1 MEPTLSFI
9 KHILKDS
16 FDFIDR
22 IDTQCTVNTILSSC
36 DIKSLYTNIKH
47 DVFYKAIEYWIDKS
61 HDDIPLLSQFTK
73 AFILEGL
80 NIILKSN
87 YFYINK
93 NFFHQIKGMAMGKNF
108 AVVGSNSTVVYFEF
122 KMFALLPQI
131 YLRDFVDYFVRNYFR
146 FLDDIFHT
154 WLINFDIKPFY
165 KLINELDPD
174 LKFIFEKLTTD
185 INFLDINIKTFGN
198 QLHFDIYHKPTNS
211 FSYLK
216 YNRCYPSQ
224 TKNNISLS
232 LARLI
237 IRIVVDNRD
246 FRLEEPR
253 ENLLKRNHQEK
264 IINYSFAKSFQP
276 KNNKEEIKEIITFT
290 RTCNP
295 NLNFNYNRFNN
306 CLNNI
311 NNRELRETFSN
322 KKVLLTTER
331 PKNLKKMLVTAKFD
345 LHPELPNRKP
355 SGFFTCTD
363 CIYHKDGYVKPC
375 KSFTFKLKNGKSVTW
390 NYNKFFDCNSKD
402 VLYILICNNCDYFYL
417 GKTIDF
423 KQRIRK

>member
-36 DIKSLYTNIKH
+36 DIKSLYTNIMH

-73 AFILEGL
+73 VFILEGL

-154 WLINFDIKPFY
+154 WFINFDIKPFY

-185 INFLDINIKTFGN
+185 INFLDISIKTFDN

-211 FSYLK
+211 FS
-216 YNRCYPSQ
+216 
-224 TKNNISLS
+224 
-232 LARLI
+232 
-237 IRIVVDNRD
+237 
-246 FRLEEPR
+246 
-253 ENLLKRNHQEK
+253 
-264 IINYSFAKSFQP
+264 
-276 KNNKEEIKEIITFT
+276 
-290 RTCNP
+290 
-295 NLNFNYNRFNN
+295 
-306 CLNNI
+306 
-311 NNRELRETFSN
+311 
-322 KKVLLTTER
+322 
-331 PKNLKKMLVTAKFD
+331 
-345 LHPELPNRKP
+345 
-355 SGFFTCTD
+355 
-363 CIYHKDGYVKPC
+363 
-375 KSFTFKLKNGKSVTW
+375 
-390 NYNKFFDCNSKD
+390 
-402 VLYILICNNCDYFYL
+402 
-417 GKTIDF
+417 
-423 KQRIRK
+423 